1 LDIEGIT
8 FMATASNTKTIA
20 TLEDLAR
27 LKVKAELV
35 DGEILVMSPTGYE
48 HGRLARIIF
57 MSMVRWWEDSG
68 CPGEPFADNVGF
80 LCRLPRRQSF
90 SPDVS
95 FYTGRLPENREDF
108 LPEPPVFA
116 VEIRSKDDHGI
127 QAESRLMAK
136 RDDYFQAGTK
146 GVWDVDMTS
155 ETPVRLYLAEQ
166 NEDGIGFPHGEQ
178 AHAEPYLPGWR
189 LNIQALR

>member
-1 LDIEGIT
+1 
-8 FMATASNTKTIA
+8 
-20 TLEDLAR
+20 
-27 LKVKAELV
+27 
-35 DGEILVMSPTGYE
+35 
-48 HGRLARIIF
+48 
-57 MSMVRWWEDSG
+57 
-68 CPGEPFADNVGF
+68 
-80 LCRLPRRQSF
+80 
-90 SPDVS
+90 
-95 FYTGRLPENREDF
+95 LPENREDF

-127 QAESRLMAK
+127 QAESRLKAK